1 MEGSERTIN
10 PYWIRRGLILSYYGL
25 FCLTMAYSQ
34 IEQVPAPERIAGRDR
49 RERKERKMEKGMDDH
64 FLKQPLSMIAKIERG
79 KFSPRPRNDPQY
91 YGGTTPFIQTGD
103 ITRAGRTIVSWSQTL
118 NEKGLGVSRLFP
130 KGTILMTIAANIG
143 DVAISSFETAC
154 PDSVVALIPEN
165 GIDHE
170 WLLQTLKFSK
180 PGFAALATQNAQAN
194 LSLEKIAPFQGTCPP
209 TPRTAQDRRNP
220 ADMGQSDREIGGI
233 VGN

>member
-34 IEQVPAPERIAGRDR
+34 IEQVPAPESMAGRDR
-49 RERKERKMEKGMDDH
+49 RERKERKMGKGMDDR
-64 FLKQPLSMIAKIERG
+64 FPKQPLSMIAKIERG

-130 KGTILMTIAANIG
+130 KGAILMTIAANIG

-154 PDSVVALIPEN
+154 PDSVVALSPEN

-170 WLLQTLKFSK
+170 WLFQTLKFSK

-194 LSLEKIAPFQGTCPP
+194 LSLEKIAPFKVHVPP
-209 TPRTAQDRRNP
+209 LPEQRNY
-220 ADMGQSDREIGGI
+220 AKVS
-233 VGN
+233 